1 MVASLVPAQLKR
13 DAVNFFRKSEL
24 PARWGWIESLSPVH
38 LRLFSVELA
47 DALKEATITGDVQ
60 RLSHLLDDWQAT
72 AELDAAPEVWA
83 SINEPKV
90 FRPIESF
97 VIA

>member
-1 MVASLVPAQLKR
+1 MRPSRVTR
-13 DAVNFFRKSEL
+13 DAVNFFRQSEL

-72 AELDAAPEVWA
+72 AELDTAPEIVER
-83 SINEPKV
+83 IRQPKTR
-90 FRPIESF
+90 RPFESF
-97 VIA
+97 VTV